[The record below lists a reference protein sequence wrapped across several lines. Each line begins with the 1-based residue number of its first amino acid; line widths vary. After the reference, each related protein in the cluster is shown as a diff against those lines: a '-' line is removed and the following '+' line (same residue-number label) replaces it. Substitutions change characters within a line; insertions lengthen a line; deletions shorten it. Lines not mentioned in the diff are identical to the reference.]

1 MIKQIRNKFS
11 YVLQSTLQRA
21 ICSIVRAS
29 FSEIL
34 NHQTTKMTK
43 IVLLFL
49 VLAVVSVTFANGKTC
64 WKSCTGK
71 IIARFLTLI
80 SSFFDEI
87 IP

>member
-1 MIKQIRNKFS
+1 MGPEPGRETFVMIKQ
-11 YVLQSTLQRA
+11 TLQCA

-71 IIARFLTLI
+71 IIRGIAQ
-80 SSFFDEI
+80 
-87 IP
+87 